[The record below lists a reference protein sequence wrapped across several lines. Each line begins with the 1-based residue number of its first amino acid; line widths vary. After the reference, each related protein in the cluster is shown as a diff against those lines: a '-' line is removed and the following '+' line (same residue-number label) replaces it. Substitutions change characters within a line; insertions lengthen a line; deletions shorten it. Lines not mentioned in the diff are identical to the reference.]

1 MTARIVS
8 ILPDDLR
15 ELEKIA
21 QEDGTS
27 VQKVL
32 NQALTD
38 FIINRQ
44 AERDPQMAA
53 YLDETISRNQ
63 RLYELLAE

>member
-1 MTARIVS
+1 MTARTVS

-53 YLDETISRNQ
+53 YLDETISRN
-63 RLYELLAE
+63 RRFYELLAE